1 MLSHGGFFYFG
12 DLVMK
17 YTKPPLSIDEQVSLL
32 QSRGMEGD
40 PSRIARRLK
49 VVNYYRLSGYWYPFR
64 NPDNTFTPGTNI
76 EEVWNRYMFDRKLRL
91 LVMDAI
97 ERIEVAVRTQVA
109 YHQATSYGPF
119 GYVEYPTA
127 LIHSI
132 KPDTKDLIRE
142 INKDL
147 RRSSET
153 FMDHYRAKYGDHHD
167 YPPIWVTTEVLSF
180 GKVVALY
187 RKSPVPIQKKVSHE
201 LGANHYLFDS
211 WILSLNTVRNY
222 CAHHSRIYNRGFT
235 LKPKMPSLEKWP
247 SWHDPYTIR
256 NDRLIGII
264 SICRHMMIHI
274 APNSKWAQRVV
285 NLIDDHPNIP
295 LEVMGMPINWREHAL
310 WRDV

>member
-12 DLVMK
+12 DLVVK

-64 NPDNTFTPGTNI
+64 NQDASFYPGTHI
-76 EEVWNRYMFDRKLRL
+76 DEVWSRYIFDRKMRL

-97 ERIEVAVRTQVA
+97 ERIEVAVRTQLA
-109 YHQATSYGPF
+109 YHHAMTYGPF
-119 GYVEYPTA
+119 GFVQDPSA

-142 INKDL
+142 IYKDVS
-147 RRSSET
+147 RSSET

-187 RKSPVPIQKKVSHE
+187 RKSPVPIQKRVAQE
-201 LGANHYLFDS
+201 LGSNHYLFDS
-211 WILSLNTVRNY
+211 WILSLNTIRNY
-222 CAHHSRIYNRGFT
+222 CAHHSRIYNRVFT
-235 LKPKMPSLEKWP
+235 LRPKMPSQEKWP
-247 SWHDPYTIR
+247 TWHDPYKIQ
-256 NDRLIGII
+256 NNRLIGILPKCK
-264 SICRHMMIHI
+264 S
-274 APNSKWAQRVV
+274 S
-285 NLIDDHPNIP
+285 LI
-295 LEVMGMPINWREHAL
+295 PIRRKA
-310 WRDV
+310 R